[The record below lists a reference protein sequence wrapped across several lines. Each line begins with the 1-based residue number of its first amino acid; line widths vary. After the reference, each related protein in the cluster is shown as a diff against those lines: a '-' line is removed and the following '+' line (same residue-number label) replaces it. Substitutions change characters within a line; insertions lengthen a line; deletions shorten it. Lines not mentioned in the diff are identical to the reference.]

1 MRQLKLCNIQLWVI
15 YKVKSYGTP
24 FGTGRPGV
32 MISLGHTGTIWIKI
46 LLMQYWMLASKAQ

>member
-1 MRQLKLCNIQLWVI
+1 MYLPRTQMRQLKLCNIQLWVI
-15 YKVKSYGTP
+15 YRVKSYGTP

-46 LLMQYWMLASKAQ
+46 LLM